1 MPTSEYTA
9 PAKNVLWFWSFD
21 IIQAT
26 STTAVAIDNGTGNML
41 PDDYKL
47 CTITSLQCVP
57 LVLNPAGH
65 VLKQAPF
72 SNE

>member
-1 MPTSEYTA
+1 M
-9 PAKNVLWFWSFD
+9 
-21 IIQAT
+21 QAT
-26 STTAVAIDNGTGNML
+26 NTTAVAIDNGTGNML

-65 VLKQAPF
+65 ALKQAPF
-72 SNE
+72 NNE